1 MRKLYFV
8 TLAAG
13 IWLIIGPFV
22 LNFGPLVDLPAPAV
36 SENLVLGILVCG
48 LSIVALTGGIMAR
61 GVDWLLLLFGLWVIG
76 NPLLYGQWTFDA
88 AETANTTLA
97 GAVIVLIAIVE
108 LISFARRTV

>member
-1 MRKLYFV
+1 MRKLYII

-48 LSIVALTGGIMAR
+48 LSVVALTGGIMAR
-61 GVDWLLLLFGLWVIG
+61 GIDWLLLLFGLWVIG
-76 NPLLYGQWTFDA
+76 NPLLYGQWTFDP
-88 AETANTTLA
+88 AEVANNTLA
-97 GAVIVLIAIVE
+97 GAIIVLIAIIE
-108 LISFARRTV
+108 LISFSRRTA

>member
-1 MRKLYFV
+1 MRKLYII

-22 LNFGPLVDLPAPAV
+22 LNFGPLVDLPAPPV
-36 SENLVLGILVCG
+36 SENLVLGILICG
-48 LSIVALTGGIMAR
+48 LSIVALTGGITPR

-88 AETANTTLA
+88 AELGNNSLA
-97 GAVIVLIAIVE
+97 GAVVILIAVIQ
-108 LISFARRTV
+108 LISFARQTA